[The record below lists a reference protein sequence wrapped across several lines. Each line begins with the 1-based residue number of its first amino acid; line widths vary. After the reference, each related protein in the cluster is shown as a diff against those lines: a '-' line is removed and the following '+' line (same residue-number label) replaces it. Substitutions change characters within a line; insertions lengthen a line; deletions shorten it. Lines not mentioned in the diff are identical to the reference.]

1 MRRITTLIALAA
13 LAAAALCSC
22 AGKSKAKVAS
32 APEEAGPRLKMGKVA
47 FAGNTV
53 FTAKQLRD
61 EITLAEGQRFD
72 DFTFQQDL
80 RKIIYKY
87 KKKGYLDAKFAAREG
102 KVDLELQQLD
112 YRLVLEEGLL
122 STIGRIFFQ
131 GNSVLSDSTLLSYLK
146 VKTGDAFNLPAIA
159 QTSAGIAA
167 VYAERGYVYAVVKDS
182 VMKTDDPKVS
192 DVVFRISEGG
202 QAVVGRITIQG
213 NRRVRTRVIEREMNL
228 VPGEIFVP
236 SRIYQNQQRVY
247 GLGLFTE
254 VRFEMPDLEQKRDT
268 VDLMLLVREDRTNWV
283 GFNTGYQSPD
293 RVQVGTEWGSSN
305 VFGNL
310 QKLTVRADLS
320 YGLSGVEKGAKA
332 QHPYSNDYYIDYLEP
347 YFLSTSLK
355 ASASI
360 YYRNEKKYDEKFEDW
375 LRLSRR
381 GAEARV
387 GRTVI
392 QYLQAYLGYKY
403 EFLEQR
409 ASTTSDAFLTATF
422 DNRDDLFNPRR
433 GFNVTGR
440 IDQAGSFLGGSND
453 FRKGLAEA
461 STYLPLGD
469 RLVAAFRA
477 KGEMITTYG
486 RSLTVPLS
494 DRLYLGG
501 GSTLRGYGQDELS
514 ADSAAA
520 ENSLLLGN
528 AELRYR
534 MVTVMGL
541 SLDLG
546 AFGDAGNVWP
556 GTPSLGWNEFLSDY
570 GLGLRLITP
579 VGPVRVDY
587 GLKTAVRPAFKNG
600 RVCINLG
607 HAF

>member
-1 MRRITTLIALAA
+1 MRKTLPRILLLT
-13 LAAAALCSC
+13 LAAALLASC
-22 AGKSKAKVAS
+22 AGKSKAKMAVV
-32 APEEAGPRLKMGKVA
+32 PEETGPRLKMGKVT
-47 FAGNTV
+47 FSGNTV

-61 EITLAEGQRFD
+61 DITLAEGQRFD

-87 KKKGYLDAKFAAREG
+87 KKKGYLDAKFSAREG

-112 YRLVLEEGLL
+112 YHLVLEEGLL
-122 STIGRIFFQ
+122 STIGQIYFQ
-131 GNSVLSDSTLLSYLK
+131 GNSIFSDSTLLSYLK
-146 VKTGDAFNLPAIA
+146 VKTGDAFNLPAIG

-167 VYAERGYVYAVVKDS
+167 LYAERGYVYAVVKDS

-192 DVVFRISEGG
+192 DVLFRINEGG
-202 QAVVGRITIQG
+202 QAMVGRITIQG
-213 NRRVRTRVIEREMNL
+213 NRRVRARVIEREMDL

-236 SRIYQNQQRVY
+236 SKIYQNQQKVY

-254 VRFEMPDLEQKRDT
+254 VRFEMPGLEQKKDT

-293 RVQVGTEWGSSN
+293 RVQVGAEWGSSN

-310 QKLTVRADLS
+310 QKLTIRAGLS
-320 YGLSGVEKGAKA
+320 YGLAGVEKGSKA

-360 YYRNEKKYDEKFEDW
+360 YYKNEKKYDDKFSDW

-387 GRTVI
+387 GRSVL

-422 DNRDDLFNPRR
+422 DNRDDLFNPRK
-433 GFNVTGR
+433 GFNLTARV
-440 IDQAGSFLGGSND
+440 DNAGSFLGGSND
-453 FRKGLAEA
+453 FHKLLSEN
-461 STYLPLGD
+461 SFYLPLGE
-469 RLVAAFRA
+469 RLVAAMRA
-477 KGEMITTYG
+477 KGEIVTAYG
-486 RSLTVPLS
+486 RSLSVPLA

-520 ENSLLLGN
+520 ENVLLLGN
-528 AELRYR
+528 AELRFR
-534 MVTVMGL
+534 VVTIMGL

-546 AFGDAGNVWP
+546 AFGDAGNIWP
-556 GTPSLGWNEFLSDY
+556 STAKVDWTDFLSGL

-587 GLKTAVRPAFKNG
+587 GMKTAVRPALKNG
-600 RVCINLG
+600 LIYINLG